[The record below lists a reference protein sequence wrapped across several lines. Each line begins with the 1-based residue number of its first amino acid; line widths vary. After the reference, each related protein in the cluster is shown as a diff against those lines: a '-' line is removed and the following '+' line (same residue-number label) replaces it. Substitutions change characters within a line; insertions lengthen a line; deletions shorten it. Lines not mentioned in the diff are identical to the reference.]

1 MNSSREQ
8 TFIDAVNGSPPAAAA
23 QRGEEVEFES
33 EVEKVLHEM
42 QQHMRTND
50 AEGTRQQITPGL
62 DLLWQLE
69 SHLTVTERTWKRLP
83 PLVSNRQGWKAQ
95 VELWFKRQIKRATW
109 WYIWE
114 QVNFNA
120 ATNDALRT
128 LMSALAEQQKRE
140 AELSARL
147 DELQAS
153 LQSLRAEQRQDASAA
168 PPATETPAARPC
180 KG

>member
-1 MNSSREQ
+1 
-8 TFIDAVNGSPPAAAA
+8 
-23 QRGEEVEFES
+23 VEFEL
-33 EVEKVLHEM
+33 EVEKVLREM
-42 QQHMRTND
+42 QQHMQANV
-50 AEGTRQQITPGL
+50 AQGTRQEVTPGQ

-83 PLVSNRQGWKAQ
+83 PLTSNRQGWRAQ
-95 VELWFKRQIKRATW
+95 LELWFKRQIKRATW
-109 WYIWE
+109 WYVWE

-153 LQSLRAEQRQDASAA
+153 LQSLRAEQQDAFAA
-168 PPATETPAARPC
+168 PTAAETPAALSRE
-180 KG
+180 GE

>member
-1 MNSSREQ
+1 M
-8 TFIDAVNGSPPAAAA
+8 
-23 QRGEEVEFES
+23 EFES

-42 QQHMRTND
+42 QQQMRANV
-50 AEGTRQQITPGL
+50 AEGSRQEVAPGL

-95 VELWFKRQIKRATW
+95 VELWFKRQIKRVTW
-109 WYIWE
+109 WYVWE

-140 AELSARL
+140 SELSARL
-147 DELQAS
+147 DELQAG
-153 LQSLRAEQRQDASAA
+153 LQSLRAEQQDAFAA
-168 PPATETPAARPC
+168 PPAAETPGARSREREEMSDAET
-180 KG
+180 GLF